1 MEYYIG
7 ITIDAEPYRWP
18 HDASFSPATSA
29 FVIIDMQRDFCS
41 PGGYLH
47 YQGYDISRTRAIIP
61 GLQRLLSSFRHAGFA
76 IYHTR
81 EGHRADVSSLPAR
94 ELFRSRNNPSGLGI
108 GDSGPLG
115 RLLIRGE
122 EGHDTIPELY
132 PLPGEPVIDKPGKG
146 AFTYTDFELLLRLRG
161 IGNLIIAGVTTD
173 VCVSTTVREAND
185 RGFECMVV
193 SDGCAA
199 SEESLHR
206 AAVEMCRTE
215 GGIFGCTG
223 TVEDVCKAIDSLSP
237 QAQ

>member
-1 MEYYIG
+1 
-7 ITIDAEPYRWP
+7 
-18 HDASFSPATSA
+18 
-29 FVIIDMQRDFCS
+29 MQRDCKYLVIGSANPSLPSTVPTTSIVCS
-41 PGGYLH
+41 LGGYLH
-47 YQGYDISRTRAIIP
+47 HQGYDISPARAIIP
-61 GLQRLLSSFRHAGFA
+61 GLQRLVSSFRHAGFA

-81 EGHRADVSSLPAR
+81 EGHRADLSSLSAR

-146 AFTYTDFELLLRLRG
+146 AFTYTDFELLLRIRG
-161 IGNLIIAGVTTD
+161 IRNLIIAGVTTD

-193 SDGCAA
+193 SDSCAA
-199 SEESLHR
+199 SEEVLHR

-223 TVEDVCKAIDSLSP
+223 TVEDVCKAIDSLSA
-237 QAQ
+237 QA